1 MYQSLVDDQI
11 VPESLLW
18 KDCPQD
24 KIGDFD
30 YLVEVIDW
38 ELNVDPEF
46 GKNRFMR
53 PVMAENENEMTAKG
67 YIDKWI
73 CYKSSSVSAKEL
85 TILPG
90 ADVIIRDS
98 AAYGLIMM
106 QGHGTLNDLKL
117 ETPALIR
124 FNQLTNDEYFVS
136 EKAACCGVRIIN
148 ESSSDPIVMLKHFG
162 PENPDWVKKFAAE

>member
-11 VPESLLW
+11 VSESLLW

-30 YLVEVIDW
+30 YLIEVIDW
-38 ELNVDPEF
+38 DLNVDPEF

-53 PVMAENENEMTAKG
+53 PVPAEDEKSMIEKG

-73 CYKSSSVSAKEL
+73 CYKTDAVSAKEL

-90 ADVIIRDS
+90 KSVLIQDE

-106 QGHGTLNDLKL
+106 QGHGTLNGMKL

-124 FNQLTNDEYFVS
+124 YGQLTNDEYFVS
-136 EKAACCGVRIIN
+136 EKAAKKGVMIIN
-148 ESSSDPIVMLKHFG
+148 ESDSDPIVMLKHFG
-162 PENPDWVKKFAAE
+162 PANPQWVQKFM